1 MTFGLYQATEPTV
14 GVWSVMLAIATP
26 QFEALPL
33 PSHGRTS
40 GMPVWISR

>member
-1 MTFGLYQATEPTV
+1 MGT
-14 GVWSVMLAIATP
+14 WSVMDAIATP

-40 GMPVWISR
+40 GMPDWMSRYAT